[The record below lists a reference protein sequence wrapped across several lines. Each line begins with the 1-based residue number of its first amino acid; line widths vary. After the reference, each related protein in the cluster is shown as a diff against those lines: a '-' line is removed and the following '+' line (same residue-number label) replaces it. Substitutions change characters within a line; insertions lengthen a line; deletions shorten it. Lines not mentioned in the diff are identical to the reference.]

1 MLHLGVPSKSQWRCQ
16 SNANLS
22 LMEKGTPGSGCKLT
36 PLSQRDR
43 AVLLDVVATCALTV
57 EVEVVVDRSMDGG
70 ELLQGLHVPE
80 LRHRPLP
87 SSERL
92 LS

>member
-43 AVLLDVVATCALTV
+43 AVLLEVGTTGELTV
-57 EVEVVVDRSMDGG
+57 EVEVVVDRSVDGG
-70 ELLQGLHVPE
+70 ELFQE
-80 LRHRPLP
+80 LRLPEFCHLSLP
-87 SSERL
+87 SSKRL
-92 LS
+92 V